1 MSFENVTNEEYL
13 NESMEMEQHLKAK
26 KINSAMKMA
35 GLFFFLVMILQ
46 IPVSILIVLIGNG
59 VPPNYYV
66 LVSLLV
72 TQGYLLVCGLLY
84 VFITKQSFGKDL
96 MIRKYKLS
104 TFFLSLVVLICASP
118 MATWLNLFSQIF
130 AKNEISN
137 SIYEI
142 TNTVPVWMGIAIIGC
157 LPGFIEELLFRGII
171 YGAFRKRSILT
182 GIIVSALTFG
192 LMHMNFNQIMYAVYL
207 GVVFALLVEATG
219 SLVSTMVLHMLF
231 NAVNTAYVYILPKLY
246 DFLAQYSA
254 EYADVD
260 IEALMNETPSKQ
272 AILTNLLVMTPTA
285 VIGFILVI
293 LLVRQIAKING
304 RPFTWKYICGEK
316 EEVKQTKP
324 VSVPLILG
332 CLFCIAMALA
342 IL

>member
-1 MSFENVTNEEYL
+1 MSFENVGKNESL
-13 NESMEMEQHLKAK
+13 NEAIDMEQHLNVKG
-26 KINSAMKMA
+26 INSAMKMA

-46 IPVSILIVLIGNG
+46 IPISVLIVAIGNV
-59 VPPNYYV
+59 VPSDYYV

-84 VFITKQSFGKDL
+84 MYITKQSFRKDL
-96 MIRKYKLS
+96 MIKKYKIS
-104 TFFLSLVVLICASP
+104 TFFLSLAVLICATP
-118 MATWLNLFSQIF
+118 MANWLNLFSQMF

-142 TNTVPVWMGIAIIGC
+142 TTTVPVWMGIVMIGC
-157 LPGFIEELLFRGII
+157 LPGFIEELLYRGIM

-182 GIIVSALTFG
+182 GIIVSSLTFG

-207 GVVFALLVEATG
+207 GIVFAFLVEATG
-219 SLVSTMVLHMLF
+219 SLVSSMILHMLF
-231 NAVNTAYVYILPKLY
+231 NAVNTVYVYVLPKLY
-246 DFLAQYSA
+246 DFLAQYYE

-260 IEALMNETPSKQ
+260 IEELINSTPSKQ
-272 AILTNLLVMTPTA
+272 DILTNLLVMTPAA
-285 VIGFILVI
+285 VIGVVLVI
-293 LLVRQIAKING
+293 LLLRKIAKLNG
-304 RPFTWKYICGEK
+304 RPFSWQYICGNK

-324 VSVPLILG
+324 VSVFLILG
-332 CLFCIAMALA
+332 CLFCIGMALA